1 MDELAE
7 RVRRAVRAIPPGRLA
22 SYGDIAELVGC
33 GPRQVGRI
41 MATDA
46 SDTPWWRVVNASG
59 RLPAHVLAEARQHWL
74 AEHIPL
80 TPDAKGVPLR
90 RYRVEA
96 AEWVARFD
104 QAT

>member
-7 RVRRAVRAIPPGRLA
+7 RVRRAVRRIPPGTVVT
-22 SYGDIAELVGC
+22 YGDIAELVGT

-59 RLPAHVLAEARQHWL
+59 RLPGHLMDEARAHWL
-74 AEHIPL
+74 AEQTIGDPAA
-80 TPDAKGVPLR
+80 PAVQLR
-90 RYRVEA
+90 RKR
-96 AEWVARFD
+96 
-104 QAT
+104 ATWLLDEPDY